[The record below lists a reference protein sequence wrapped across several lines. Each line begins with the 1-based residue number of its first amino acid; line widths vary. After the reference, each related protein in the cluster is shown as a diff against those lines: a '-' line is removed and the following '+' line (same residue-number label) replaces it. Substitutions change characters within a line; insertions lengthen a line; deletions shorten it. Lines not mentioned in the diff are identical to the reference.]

1 MQALNQ
7 VYEVPIDL
15 IDPPKEAT
23 RQSMDEE
30 GLHQLAES
38 IKTAGLVN
46 PVLLRKTGQRYEII
60 AGHRRLVAH
69 QMLNR
74 LTIKAII
81 ENLDAEAA
89 TRAKVHENLCREDV
103 NPVDEAIFIAQ
114 AMEDLKMSS
123 AEFAGYI
130 KRNRAYVK
138 RRLALLDYQ
147 DDLRTAVKH
156 NGVPLNV
163 ARYLSQIT
171 DSITRKMYINYAI
184 DSGVTARTARY
195 WLQQYLAT
203 GVPNEIRVPPPSEPG
218 ESLERR
224 TPQVH
229 CELCSVKDDVTNMV
243 LMYAHRSCRDIIQ
256 NATLPPNPKAQIP
269 PPAVL

>member
-15 IDPPKEAT
+15 IDPPKKAT

-46 PVLLRKTGQRYEII
+46 PVLLRKTGRRYEII

-81 ENLDAEAA
+81 ENLDQEAA

-114 AMEDLKMSS
+114 AMEDLKMTS

-138 RRLALLDYQ
+138 RRLALLDYP
-147 DDLRTAVKH
+147 DEVRTAVKH
-156 NGVPLNV
+156 SGVPLNV
-163 ARYLSQIT
+163 ARYLAQIT
-171 DSITRKMYINYAI
+171 DSVTRRMYIAYAV
-184 DSGVTARTARY
+184 DQGVTARTARY
-195 WLQQYLAT
+195 WLEQYLAC
-203 GVPNEIRVPPPSEPG
+203 GVPNELKMPPPSEPG
-218 ESLERR
+218 GVIEYR
-224 TPQVH
+224 TPQVF
-229 CELCSVKDDVTNMV
+229 CELCGIKDDVTNMA
-243 LMYAHRSCRDIIQ
+243 LIYAHHSCCKVLHQHASLSQNIQ
-256 NATLPPNPKAQIP
+256 NTP
-269 PPAVL
+269 PPAN